1 MNFVAS
7 PAGGIGFPQL
17 VQVIIVNDDAL
28 SVMKTNSAIASKLLD
43 PLISYVFYVRKFLI
57 PVLDQYCHGAVFGIK
72 PTRTSSQNTGATGR
86 P

>member
-17 VQVIIVNDDAL
+17 VQVIIINDDAL
-28 SVMKTNSAIASKLLD
+28 SVMKINSTIASKLLD
-43 PLISYVFYVRKFLI
+43 PLISYVFYARKFLI
-57 PVLDQYCHGAVFGIK
+57 PVLDQYSHGAILGIK
-72 PTRTSSQNTGATGR
+72 PTRTSSQNTGETRR